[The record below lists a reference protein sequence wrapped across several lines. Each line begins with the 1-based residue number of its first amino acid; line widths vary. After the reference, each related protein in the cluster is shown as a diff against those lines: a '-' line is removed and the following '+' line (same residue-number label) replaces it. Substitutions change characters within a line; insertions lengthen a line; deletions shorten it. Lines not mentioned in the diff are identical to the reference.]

1 MNEFL
6 KRLAD
11 GVYGYLERVGFWKS
25 LLLIVV
31 AIFAYFVARHFFPP

>member
-11 GVYGYLERVGFWKS
+11 ALCASLKELGFWKS
-25 LLLIVV
+25 LILIVV
-31 AIFAYFVARHFFPP
+31 VIFAYFVARHLFPP